1 MKINKTKVEKVKKQR
16 ENVENSLPSSPLSP
30 FPPSPILPLSHS
42 LFAGVDEVGRGCLFG
57 PVVAAAVIL
66 PNAALGELAAAGIKD
81 SKQLTSVGRQRFAS
95 RIRAM
100 ALDYQ
105 IGMASAREIDRINIF
120 QASLLA
126 MKRAVIR
133 LSVQPTLCLVDGKW
147 PIPDLPMPQQSIVK
161 GDEQFVAIAAAS
173 ILAKVWRDEL
183 ILRLAAKYPEY
194 ALDANK
200 GYGTARHLQALKE
213 HGPSR
218 WHRRSFRPCRE
229 AKSDY

>member
-1 MKINKTKVEKVKKQR
+1 MGIV
-16 ENVENSLPSSPLSP
+16 
-30 FPPSPILPLSHS
+30 
-42 LFAGVDEVGRGCLFG
+42 AGVDEVGRGCLFG

-66 PNAALGELAAAGIKD
+66 PDAALSELAAAGIKD
-81 SKQLTSVGRQRFAS
+81 SKQLTSLGRQRFAS
-95 RIRAM
+95 TIRAV

-161 GDEQFVAIAAAS
+161 GDEQLVAIAAAS

-194 ALDANK
+194 GLDANK
-200 GYGTARHLQALKE
+200 GYGTARHIQALKE

-218 WHRRSFRPCRE
+218 WHRRSFRPCR
-229 AKSDY
+229 